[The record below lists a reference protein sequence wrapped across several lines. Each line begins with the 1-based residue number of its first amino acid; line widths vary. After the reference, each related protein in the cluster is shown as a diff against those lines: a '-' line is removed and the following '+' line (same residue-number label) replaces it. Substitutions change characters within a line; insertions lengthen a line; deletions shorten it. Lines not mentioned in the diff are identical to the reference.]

1 MPDDI
6 PLEGPSRR
14 MSPYGTAGDEPDAA
28 ASGSHVLGAG
38 TSGSHAWEAFRGWE
52 VLFAVSLAVAVFSV
66 LLDSGVPTW
75 ARAVSITLLFLCT
88 IAYLLLGR
96 PAIKEG
102 DHDGSRRSL
111 LYWALILMAF
121 VPAAILS
128 QATMFTLFAL
138 CPQAFMMLRQRT
150 AVVMVLLINLIPA
163 LQFALRRET
172 SITELLIFTVTAAIS
187 VTFALIFGP
196 WITRIIRQSAERA
209 HLIEEL
215 RASRIEVARL
225 SAERGALAERA
236 RLAGEIHDTLA
247 QGFTSIIMLIQ
258 AAEAQAD
265 PSRHLTLAVQT
276 ARENLAEARAL
287 IAELGPPS
295 LNGSTLEEAL
305 RRVTGRFG
313 EELDVETSFAVE
325 GPSPPL
331 PPSTEVVLLRAAQE
345 ALANVRKHAAATSVA
360 VLLRYGE
367 ADVALTVAD
376 DGVGF
381 ADDGSDAS
389 PGFGLRSMRAR
400 VEQEG
405 GTFTVESAPGRGT
418 SLTVT
423 MRPIPRGPGV

>member
-1 MPDDI
+1 
-6 PLEGPSRR
+6 
-14 MSPYGTAGDEPDAA
+14 MSPYGTAGDEPGAA
-28 ASGSHVLGAG
+28 A
-38 TSGSHAWEAFRGWE
+38 SGSHAWEAFRGWE

-66 LLDSGVPTW
+66 ALDSDVPTW
-75 ARAVSITLLFLCT
+75 AKATSITLLLLCT

-102 DHDGSRRSL
+102 DDDDSRRSL
-111 LYWALILMAF
+111 LYWALILVAF
-121 VPAAILS
+121 VPAAVLS
-128 QATMFTLFAL
+128 QAAMFTLFAL
-138 CPQAFMMLRQRT
+138 CSQAFMMLRPRT
-150 AVVMVLLINLIPA
+150 AVITVLLINFAPA
-163 LQFALRRET
+163 VQFMLHRGT
-172 SITELLIFTVTAAIS
+172 SMTELLIFMVTAAIG

-265 PSRHLTLAVQT
+265 PARHLTLAVQT

-305 RRVTGRFG
+305 RRITGRLG
-313 EELDVETSFAVE
+313 EELDVEASFAVE
-325 GPSPPL
+325 GPSQPL
-331 PPSTEVVLLRAAQE
+331 PPGTEVVLLRAAQE
-345 ALANVRKHAAATSVA
+345 ALANVRKHATAASVA
-360 VLLRYGE
+360 VLLRYCE
-367 ADVALTVAD
+367 ADVALTVTD

-381 ADDGSDAS
+381 RADDASDAS

-405 GTFTVESAPGRGT
+405 GTFTVESSPGRGT
-418 SLTVT
+418 ALTVT
-423 MRPIPRGPGV
+423 MRGTPREPGV